1 MKDRANVAV
10 LPPLIPL
17 TAIGVGLLIDVRFP
31 AALIP
36 PTVALPLGAL
46 LIFGAV
52 VLVTAAAY
60 ELANA
65 HTAFDV
71 RKPTTSLVDSGVF
84 RFSRNPVYLAM
95 MLLCVSVAVI
105 ANSLAMF
112 LASLPAGST
121 LCLLVI
127 RREERYLEQ
136 KFGDRYLAY
145 KTSVRRWV

>member
-17 TAIGVGLLIDVRFP
+17 AAMGVGLLMDSLFP
-31 AALIP
+31 AAVIP
-36 PTVALPLGAL
+36 RTVAAPFGTL
-46 LIFGAV
+46 LIIAAV
-52 VLVTAAAY
+52 FLVSAAAY
-60 ELANA
+60 ELTKA

-71 RKPTTSLVDSGVF
+71 RKATTTLVGKGVF
-84 RFSRNPVYLAM
+84 RFSRNPVYFAM
-95 MLLCVSVAVI
+95 MLLCVGIALV

-112 LASLPAGST
+112 VASFPAGSV

-127 RREERYLEQ
+127 RREEVYLEQ

-145 KTSVRRWV
+145 KASVRRWV